1 MHFESDIATM
11 LSIAFIMIVTSV
23 VRSNTSDAYCLNVRM
38 LTYAFFKKNQAKQR
52 WKALGKSG
60 SKGNKIELNGELF

>member
-38 LTYAFFKKNQAKQR
+38 LTYAFFKKIKQNR
-52 WKALGKSG
+52 GGRFWGRLGPKEI
-60 SKGNKIELNGELF
+60 K